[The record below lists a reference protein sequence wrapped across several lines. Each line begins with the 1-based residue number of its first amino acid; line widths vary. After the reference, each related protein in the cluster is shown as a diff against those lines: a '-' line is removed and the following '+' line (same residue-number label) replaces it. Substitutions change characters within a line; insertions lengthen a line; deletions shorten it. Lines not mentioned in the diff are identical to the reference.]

1 MKIKANYTIEYI
13 AKTLK
18 KVKQALLR
26 EDIFGQ
32 KHLTVWYTD
41 NTSQTFHIHSANMG
55 YANTIL
61 AYSHNKN
68 GD

>member
-1 MKIKANYTIEYI
+1 MKNKANYTIEYI

-32 KHLTVWYTD
+32 KHLTVWYID
-41 NTSQTFHIHSANMG
+41 GASQTFHIHSANMD